1 MGVVYKATHA
11 LLKRPTAV
19 KLLRL
24 GQESD
29 ATLRR
34 FEREVQL
41 TSSLSHPNTIAVYDF
56 ERTREGVFFYAMEY
70 IDGVTLEQLVDRTG
84 PLPPGRVI
92 YVLKQV
98 AAALAEAHSIGLIH
112 RDIKPANIMI
122 SRRGG
127 LSDFVKVLDFG
138 LVRAIA
144 PDGDEGSAQTVTQA
158 TAFVGTPLY
167 LAPEAITNPLGID
180 GRADLYALGAVG
192 YFLLTGTPP
201 FYRGS
206 VVEICAH
213 HVHSVPDPPSGRTRG
228 PIPVGLEALVLKCLE
243 KAPERRF
250 QSALDF
256 RAALETLAAIAPWS
270 DRDAEAWWKNEGDA
284 LVLAVRAE
292 TASRVEG
299 VLTVGGA

>member
-1 MGVVYKATHA
+1 
-11 LLKRPTAV
+11 
-19 KLLRL
+19 LRL
-24 GQESD
+24 GQEDD
-29 ATLRR
+29 AMLRR

-56 ERTREGVFFYAMEY
+56 ERTRDGVFYYAMEY
-70 IDGVTLEQLVDRTG
+70 IDGVTLEQMVERTG
-84 PLPPGRVI
+84 ALPPGRVI

-98 AAALAEAHSIGLIH
+98 AGALAEAHSIGLIH

-138 LVRAIA
+138 LVRALA
-144 PDGDEGSAQTVTQA
+144 SAGDEGSAQTLTHA
-158 TAFVGTPLY
+158 TALVGTPLY
-167 LAPEAITNPLGID
+167 LAPEAVTNPLEID

-201 FYRGS
+201 FHGGS

-213 HVHSVPDPPSGRTRG
+213 HVHTPPEPPSARTTQAV
-228 PIPVGLEALVLKCLE
+228 PAELEALVLRCLE

-250 QSALDF
+250 PSVLDF
-256 RAALETLAAIAPWS
+256 LGVLAELSTSSPWS
-270 DRDAEAWWKNEGDA
+270 DRDADAWWKKEGDA
-284 LVLAVRAE
+284 LVLAVRAK

-299 VLTVGGA
+299 LLTVGGG